1 MPRSKTPRQVNQ
13 AAAFAAA
20 CFAFATALLYD
31 KKLAWRDEFRF
42 A

>member
-1 MPRSKTPRQVNQ
+1 MESPWVALAYFAAFATALL

-20 CFAFATALLYD
+20 TR
-31 KKLAWRDEFRF
+31 RD